1 MEDEEYYSLS
11 GQKILI
17 IDDDEDLAKSIKFFF
32 EDHECIVKTAA
43 NGEDGLR
50 IFLNEGADVILVDLN
65 MPKISGYEVISF
77 VAKNFPLTPIIS
89 VSGVGKIKE
98 AMKAIKQGAWD
109 FITKPI
115 MNFEELEFAVLRAF
129 EKAFLLMGNN
139 NYKENLEKMVAEKT
153 SELELK
159 SKQLE
164 SLVYDYKIAKERA
177 EASDKLKSE
186 FLGQVSH
193 EIRTPLNAILS
204 FTNLIKDNIDEK
216 TPQDF
221 DEYFDVINRAGARLI
236 RTIELILNISDVN
249 ANTYNYN
256 KEHFDLVEIIKEI
269 NIPLR
274 FKYKNKNIEFNIL
287 AETNRTDV
295 NLDKFSVFQ
304 ALSNLIENAYKYT
317 NRGEINIKIFEK
329 GKIQIVEIS
338 DTGIGIS
345 EEFMPRLF
353 DPFSQE
359 DQGFTRKYEGNGLG
373 LTLVKRYCDLN
384 GISIEVN
391 SIKKTGTTFT
401 LTFQKSGKNEEHFQE
416 ELIVDNK

>member
-1 MEDEEYYSLS
+1 MEEDYYSLS
-11 GQKILI
+11 GQSILI
-17 IDDDEDLAKSIKFFF
+17 IDDDDDLAKSIKFFF
-32 EDHECIVKTAA
+32 EDHECNVKTAS
-43 NGEDGLR
+43 NGEDGLK
-50 IFLNEGADVILVDLN
+50 IFLDEGADVILVDLN
-65 MPKISGYEVISF
+65 MPKISGYEVISY
-77 VAKNFPLTPIIS
+77 VVKNFPLTPIIS
-89 VSGVGKIKE
+89 VSGVGKIKD

-129 EKAFLLMGNN
+129 EKAFLLKGNN
-139 NYKENLEKMVAEKT
+139 NYRDNLELMVADKT
-153 SELELK
+153 MELELK

-164 SLVYDYKIAKERA
+164 LLVRDYKIAKERA

-204 FTNLIKDNIDEK
+204 FTNLIKDGIEEK

-221 DEYFDVINRAGARLI
+221 NEYFEIINRAGARLI

-249 ANTYNYN
+249 ANSYNYK
-256 KEHFDLVEIIKEI
+256 KENFDLVEIINEI

-274 FKYKNKNIEFNIL
+274 FKYKNKNLAFNTI
-287 AETNRTDV
+287 AKTNQTDV

-317 NRGEINIKIFEK
+317 NKGEIKVAIFEK
-329 GKIQIVEIS
+329 EETQVVEIS

-345 EEFMPRLF
+345 DEFMPRLF

-373 LTLVKRYCDLN
+373 LTLVKRYCELN
-384 GISIEVN
+384 GIRIEVN
-391 SIKKTGTTFT
+391 SIKNIGTTFT
-401 LTFQKSGKNEEHFQE
+401 LTFENFGKKEEHFRE
-416 ELIVDNK
+416 EYIYNTK

>member
-1 MEDEEYYSLS
+1 
-11 GQKILI
+11 
-17 IDDDEDLAKSIKFFF
+17 
-32 EDHECIVKTAA
+32 
-43 NGEDGLR
+43 
-50 IFLNEGADVILVDLN
+50 
-65 MPKISGYEVISF
+65 MPKISGYEVISY
-77 VAKNFPLTPIIS
+77 VVKNFPLTPIIS
-89 VSGVGKIKE
+89 VSGVGKIKD

-129 EKAFLLMGNN
+129 EKAFLLKGNN
-139 NYKENLEKMVAEKT
+139 NYRDNLELMVADKT
-153 SELELK
+153 MELELK

-164 SLVYDYKIAKERA
+164 LLVHDYKIAKERA

-204 FTNLIKDNIDEK
+204 FTNLIKDGIEEK

-221 DEYFDVINRAGARLI
+221 NEYFEVINRAGARLI

-249 ANTYNYN
+249 ANSYNYK
-256 KEHFDLVEIIKEI
+256 KENFDLVEIINEI

-274 FKYKNKNIEFNIL
+274 FKYKDKNL
-287 AETNRTDV
+287 AFKTIAKTNRTDV

-317 NRGEINIKIFEK
+317 NKGEIKVAIFEK
-329 GKIQIVEIS
+329 EEIQVVEIS

-345 EEFMPRLF
+345 DEFMPRLF

-373 LTLVKRYCDLN
+373 LTLVKRYCELN
-384 GISIEVN
+384 GIRIEVN
-391 SIKKTGTTFT
+391 SIKNTGTTFT
-401 LTFQKSGKNEEHFQE
+401 LTFENSGKKEDHFKEEY
-416 ELIVDNK
+416 IYTTK